1 MNQIDTLSGS
11 LYDMIPEAVLR
22 TYHTIA
28 KWTNR
33 TVALLSLIPEHLQKH
48 PQQAFTLFF
57 VANCVF
63 VYGTMKFALMLDERV
78 AAAPKTFEGDEYRF
92 NQFLIDGV
100 VVGTSMIILNSAL
113 SRLLQY
119 PLDKVIVATLV
130 TATIA
135 LKMFYSALFPV
146 EE

>member
-1 MNQIDTLSGS
+1 
-11 LYDMIPEAVLR
+11 
-22 TYHTIA
+22 
-28 KWTNR
+28 
-33 TVALLSLIPEHLQKH
+33 
-48 PQQAFTLFF
+48 
-57 VANCVF
+57 
-63 VYGTMKFALMLDERV
+63 MLDERV

-100 VVGTSMIILNSAL
+100 VVGTSMIILNTAL

-119 PLDKVIVATLV
+119 PLDKAIVATLV